1 MGQARGRPAHRPLP
15 LGRDRRR
22 AGREHH
28 RPSEGRDPG
37 GETVIRRTTVATLLT
52 VPLLLSAAAPAH
64 AAAPAGWELN
74 AMDVPQAHRTSQG
87 ENVTVA
93 VLDTGVVT
101 SHPSFR
107 GRVTSGPDFL
117 RYGAEKG
124 DPHWGEHGTAMAS
137 NVLSVAPKARVLS
150 LRVILDHE
158 DPGRDRIEEEWE
170 KWRKGGTFDKELLP
184 MQTSVS
190 RAVRYAVDKGARV
203 ISMSLGTDE
212 WAGFND
218 YLDDVAAAVDYAAGK
233 GVVVLASSGNGGSTD
248 RLATDANNVV
258 SYPAAYAGVLGVAAV
273 SPQGRRAEFSQV
285 HTYNTI
291 AAPGVDIRSATNTG
305 GYRMVKGT
313 SPACALAAGA
323 VALMLSRNPD
333 LSPRQV
339 RDILVRTATKPP
351 NGYTL
356 FLGHGM
362 VNADRAVRA
371 AATAKGAASKAAA
384 YEGEKHFGDGPTDSP
399 ITHPP
404 IDQEYLV
411 IGGVGIGIGL
421 LCFAGTFF
429 LVRRRRV

>member
-1 MGQARGRPAHRPLP
+1 M
-15 LGRDRRR
+15 
-22 AGREHH
+22 
-28 RPSEGRDPG
+28 
-37 GETVIRRTTVATLLT
+37 IRRTTVAALLT
-52 VPLLLSAAAPAH
+52 VPLLLSAAVPAR

-74 AMDVPQAHRTSQG
+74 AMDVPEAHRTSQG
-87 ENVTVA
+87 EDVTVA

-101 SHPSFR
+101 GHPAFR
-107 GRVTSGPDFL
+107 GRVTSGPDFI
-117 RYGAEKG
+117 RYGARKG

-170 KWRKGGTFDKELLP
+170 NWRKGGTFSKEVLA
-184 MQTSVS
+184 MQKGMSK
-190 RAVRYAVDKGARV
+190 AIRYAVDQGAKV

-212 WAGFND
+212 WGGFRD
-218 YLDDVAAAVDYAAGK
+218 YLDDVAAAVDYANGK
-233 GVVVLASSGNGGSTD
+233 GVTVLASAGNGGSTD

-285 HTYNTI
+285 HTYTTI
-291 AAPGVDIRSATNTG
+291 AAPGVDVRSATNTG

-371 AATAKGAASKAAA
+371 AATTKGAEPKAAA
-384 YEGEKHFGDGPTDSP
+384 YEGEKHFGDGPVDSP

-404 IDQEYLV
+404 IDQSYLV

-429 LVRRRRV
+429 LVRRRRA